1 MIKAL
6 SSLEEKIKSKI
17 PQRTL
22 LLLPGEFFF
31 VQMAELPEGIEGKDI
46 EQFAEFSLEGVS
58 PFPLEHLY
66 WGYLHHEDSPHILI
80 YAAYRERLRKNGYE
94 NLENHDHVFPDFVA
108 GLPEGRDQPEISF
121 LNHQASLS
129 ALYFKPGCRVPVNA
143 RSMPL
148 PKAEMEDEELLQQRE
163 KLLATLDPSGFQA
176 SREVRTIAV
185 TDGKAGRNP
194 ELFSRTVNGTDVN
207 TQWRHDD
214 SFPAL
219 SEKACWE
226 ADVRDKNFVQ
236 KERKVLAISKKVW
249 FAAMGAGIAAGMLL
263 LLQVGV
269 LAGNMWVK
277 NRENTIARQAP
288 ESAYVEERQ
297 SLLEK
302 IDQYVQQELRPFEM
316 LSLLN
321 VGRPKIIHF
330 TEAASNAHNRMV
342 VEGVGNNVEAVN
354 SYTQTLRNSARIS
367 SVETRVRSSG
377 GKAPFTLQITFTE
390 EPQEAEAVA
399 ESGPGQVVAE
409 MDSSK

>member
-6 SSLEEKIKSKI
+6 SRFEEKIKSKI

-31 VQMAELPEGIEGKDI
+31 TQMAELPDGIEDKDI
-46 EQFAEFSLEGVS
+46 EQFAEFSLESVS

-66 WGYLHHEDSPHILI
+66 WGFQHHEDSPHILI

-94 NLENHDHVFPDFVA
+94 NLEKHDHVFPDFVA
-108 GLPEGRDQPEISF
+108 GLPETRDQPEISF
-121 LNHQASLS
+121 LNHEASLS

-148 PKAEMEDEELLQQRE
+148 PEAEMEDEELLQQRE
-163 KLLATLDPSGFQA
+163 ELLASIDPAGFQA
-176 SREVRTIAV
+176 SGEVRSIAI
-185 TDGKAGRNP
+185 TEGKAGRNP
-194 ELFSRTVNGTDVN
+194 ELFSRTINGTD
-207 TQWRHDD
+207 TDTSAPWRHDD

-219 SEKACWE
+219 SEKGCWE

-236 KERKVLAISKKVW
+236 RERKALAASKKVW
-249 FAAMGAGIAAGMLL
+249 FAAMGAGIAAGLLL
-263 LLQVGV
+263 LLQLGV
-269 LAGNMWVK
+269 MAGNMWVN
-277 NRENTIARQAP
+277 NRENIIVRQAP
-288 ESAYVEERQ
+288 EAANVEERL

-321 VGRPKIIHF
+321 AGRPKIIHF
-330 TEAASNAHNRMV
+330 TEAASNAYNQME

-354 SYTQTLRNSARIS
+354 GYTQTLRNSARIS

-377 GKAPFTLQITFTE
+377 GKAPFTLVITFLD
-390 EPQEAEAVA
+390 EPQSEED
-399 ESGPGQVVAE
+399 ETDPSQVVAE
-409 MDSSK
+409 VESSK